1 MLFQVNFRVAS
12 KQINLEDKTCKL
24 SDGTR
29 VPCVDVDVSLKYDG
43 VGVPDTIGK
52 YKLFWSIYKTSQA
65 NTARPKNNDA
75 RRNLNKSFEQLV
87 FLPYKNNYNCLTYF
101 LHILS

>member
-1 MLFQVNFRVAS
+1 MDDSYLVTETRLIKFQVNFRVAS

-24 SDGTR
+24 IDGTR

-52 YKLFWSIYKTSQA
+52 
-65 NTARPKNNDA
+65 
-75 RRNLNKSFEQLV
+75 
-87 FLPYKNNYNCLTYF
+87 
-101 LHILS
+101 